1 MASGDLAAAL
11 AVADTIDRTFRQV
24 KPNEMQVIFV
34 AVRSTMVNGKKKRGI
49 FFELARQL
57 NLNRATVSRQWHTM
71 EKSLHDLLINHPGEE
86 PDAIIHRSHHIL
98 FKNRLADNKR
108 KGKFK
113 HDSREALRER
123 IRAIGWVEG
132 MTHKKTA
139 CREAGLAPLNS
150 TLACEGARC
159 LPRTKVVVWWNHC
172 PDALLQP
179 RLKPTLTNANELHR
193 LLYAMDQLK
202 PGCLSLHV
210 PKFQDQMDKVHL
222 DKKWFWLCQDG
233 EKYILVD

>member
-1 MASGDLAAAL
+1 MVLSTISFGLSTCNSGAIPARVSFWQILPEESG
-11 AVADTIDRTFRQV
+11 IRNSCRNSSGI
-24 KPNEMQVIFV
+24 P
-34 AVRSTMVNGKKKRGI
+34 SRGS
-49 FFELARQL
+49 Q
-57 NLNRATVSRQWHTM
+57 QWHTM